1 MTLVMDII
9 EKEIKAPVRNLLAGE
24 VMHALLIQMQ
34 KLKADMEEEM
44 LAVDKYAAA
53 RALLYRYCNVVDG
66 CWRVH
71 LALTA
76 GAPSSF
82 SYGGHNA

>member
-24 VMHALLIQMQ
+24 VMRALLIQMQ

-44 LAVDKYAAA
+44 LAVDKY
-53 RALLYRYCNVVDG
+53 
-66 CWRVH
+66 
-71 LALTA
+71 
-76 GAPSSF
+76 GAIRWI
-82 SYGGHNA
+82 HDAI